1 MVEEEIE
8 GLDLRGEEQSRLE
21 LAESRRSAEE
31 IEEGVAEREAQL
43 GEELKSLN
51 EQLER
56 HERLYRKAKEDISQ
70 LLKSEEEFERD
81 SVRYRTFAAYCE
93 KRLQIL
99 HSS

>member
-1 MVEEEIE
+1 MISEE
-8 GLDLRGEEQSRLE
+8 RRSRLE
-21 LAESRRSAEE
+21 LAESRRSVEE
-31 IEEGVAEREAQL
+31 SKRELAEREAQL

-93 KRLQIL
+93 KRLRIL